1 MHPTP
6 AVFYMIVLFTLSVKV
21 QTMGFENVLEN
32 IKSKIVLVEG
42 ILAIW

>member
-6 AVFYMIVLFTLSVKV
+6 AVFYMIGLFTLPGKV

-32 IKSKIVLVEG
+32 IETKIVLVEG
-42 ILAIW
+42 ILAI